1 MVFGVLLMIFSI
13 LEIVGGT
20 IGIFVTGDVFAFDA
34 LVTGLIGL
42 WASLIMKH
50 TFERLEALEKDMD
63 KVYRAVGNSYSDIVT
78 HAYHMQN
85 RVIDEQSRELRN
97 MRRKKRPARL
107 EAYIEDEEDDERIK

>member
-1 MVFGVLLMIFSI
+1 MVFGVLLMIISI
-13 LEIVGGT
+13 LEIIGGT
-20 IGIFVTGDVFAFDA
+20 IGIFVTGTAIAFEA
-34 LVTGLIGL
+34 LFTGLIGL

-85 RVIDEQSRELRN
+85 RVIDEQSRELRK
-97 MRRKKRPARL
+97 MRQKKKPARL
-107 EAYIEDEEDDERIK
+107 EAYVEEDADDEILK